1 MTNNEHRMFNCY
13 TCNLRFIAGKG
24 IYHKLITKCLVIL
37 IQQLSFPAATQTQ
50 PPDAVHKAVNS
61 TTLESGNEYD
71 SITEYDYIN
80 VGSPAS
86 SDKLYVNVGSPSS
99 PDKLVASAVP
109 LNTAI
114 HTLQDQVATL
124 EHSLA
129 KVSTQTST
137 LQSNLHQLSAQLEVV
152 CSEVKQL
159 KQQVQEQRDED
170 GSRSSMATNMQE
182 ETPVREQNKGYLSSL
197 DHIQVTAIHL
207 QYTILSHVL
216 SAREHIFFGYIP
228 RMFVYNVNYIFW
240 VPYMKCTC
248 TGSSAFGQNG
258 SEAVQRKISGGVD

>member
-1 MTNNEHRMFNCY
+1 MPNN
-13 TCNLRFIAGKG
+13 TDPTI
-24 IYHKLITKCLVIL
+24 
-37 IQQLSFPAATQTQ
+37 LSFPAATQTQ
-50 PPDAVHKAVNS
+50 PPDAVYKAMNP
-61 TTLESGNEYD
+61 TTLESDNEYD
-71 SITEYDYIN
+71 SINEYD
-80 VGSPAS
+80 
-86 SDKLYVNVGSPSS
+86 YVNVGSPSS

-129 KVSTQTST
+129 KVSTQTFT
-137 LQSNLHQLSAQLEVV
+137 LQSNLHQLRAQLEVV

-170 GSRSSMATNMQE
+170 GSRSSMATNMKE
-182 ETPVREQNKGYLSSL
+182 ETPVREQNKRYLSSL

-216 SAREHIFFGYIP
+216 SAKEHIFFGYIP
-228 RMFVYNVNYIFW
+228 REFVY
-240 VPYMKCTC
+240 
-248 TGSSAFGQNG
+248 
-258 SEAVQRKISGGVD
+258 